1 MHSTSHVWQPRHYL
15 LNAFFRCGMSHKLCS
30 NQFSNDSKT
39 SLLMN
44 FCRSLKSI
52 WSSLFETRHW
62 LQDKIASPYEGWRYF
77 SVFFYIRL
85 KGDFFFISGCGQNV
99 ISALFSE
106 LSTHFKITMYKMFM
120 KYKVQQ
126 PKISTCRAT
135 SDIIHLL
142 HDCEGNMKIYSL
154 RKNHISW
161 EKYDFSGGIHI
172 HISPECSCT

>member
-77 SVFFYIRL
+77 RYFLYSF
-85 KGDFFFISGCGQNV
+85 KGRFFFISGCGQNV
-99 ISALFSE
+99 ISALFLE
-106 LSTHFKITMYKMFM
+106 LSTRFKITMYKMFK

-161 EKYDFSGGIHI
+161 EKYDFSGEIHI

>member
-85 KGDFFFISGCGQNV
+85 KGDFFYLWLWTKCYQRLVFRTVNTFQNYNVQNV
-99 ISALFSE
+99 YEVQSPTTKNIHMPCHEWHYTFIAWLRG
-106 LSTHFKITMYKMFM
+106 
-120 KYKVQQ
+120 KYE
-126 PKISTCRAT
+126 
-135 SDIIHLL
+135 DLL
-142 HDCEGNMKIYSL
+142 
-154 RKNHISW
+154 
-161 EKYDFSGGIHI
+161 
-172 HISPECSCT
+172 P

>member
-85 KGDFFFISGCGQNV
+85 KGDFFYLWLWTKCYQRLVFRTVNTFQNYNVQNV
-99 ISALFSE
+99 YEVQSP
-106 LSTHFKITMYKMFM
+106 TTKKIDM
-120 KYKVQQ
+120 
-126 PKISTCRAT
+126 PCHEWH
-135 SDIIHLL
+135 IIHLL

-161 EKYDFSGGIHI
+161 EKYDFSVGIHI
-172 HISPECSCT
+172 HISPERSCT

>member
-77 SVFFYIRL
+77 SVFFIFVEREI
-85 KGDFFFISGCGQNV
+85 FFISGCGQNV
-99 ISALFSE
+99 ISALFLE
-106 LSTHFKITMYKMFM
+106 LSTRFKITMYKMFK

-161 EKYDFSGGIHI
+161 EKYDFSGEIHI

>member
-52 WSSLFETRHW
+52 WSSLYLRLGIDYKTKLHPLMRDDDIF
-62 LQDKIASPYEGWRYF
+62 RYF
-77 SVFFYIRL
+77 LYSF
-85 KGDFFFISGCGQNV
+85 KGRFFFISGCGQNV
-99 ISALFSE
+99 ISALFLE
-106 LSTHFKITMYKMFM
+106 LSTRFKITMYKMFI

>member
-77 SVFFYIRL
+77 FRYFLYSF
-85 KGDFFFISGCGQNV
+85 KGRFVFISGCGQNV
-99 ISALFSE
+99 ISALFLE
-106 LSTHFKITMYKMFM
+106 LSTRFKITMYKMFK